1 MSSPRPRRQVV
12 LSLRGDLDPQF
23 HIDIGK
29 ALAPLRSQNVLI
41 IGSGSSAHGF
51 FGRASTTEK
60 KRGAKLFDDW
70 LAVWP
75 WRTPPLIYSLTHT
88 CTPLPKREQD
98 TMNPAKHSA
107 EEREKLLVAWSKAPG
122 ANLAHPREEHLM
134 PLHVAAGAADGDDAV
149 KFFDKPSF
157 GGFAFSMFRFGSL

>member
-1 MSSPRPRRQVV
+1 M

-75 WRTPPLIYSLTHT
+75 WRAGRRGLSLIFSFTHSHLHAT
-88 CTPLPKREQD
+88 AKREQD
-98 TMNPAKHSA
+98 TMNPAKHNA